1 MRDEDKLV
9 EPPPNA
15 DGMSFADVKRA
26 YAQLYSQREEEK
38 RLRRASDSVLRV
50 RAEEARGAKKDLK
63 KVNKQLVTISKKQKA
78 KEEANKAGMWS
89 GGAAVTVTIMY
100 EMFKISGFPGGLKW
114 MEFWEHEAV
123 FGVIMWMVTLLFGH
137 AYKAAHPDSK

>member
-1 MRDEDKLV
+1 MRINWATL
-9 EPPPNA
+9 PPTA

-50 RAEEARGAKKDLK
+50 RADEARGAKKDLK

-89 GGAAVTVTIMY
+89 GGAAVTVTSM
-100 EMFKISGFPGGLKW
+100 
-114 MEFWEHEAV
+114 
-123 FGVIMWMVTLLFGH
+123 
-137 AYKAAHPDSK
+137 